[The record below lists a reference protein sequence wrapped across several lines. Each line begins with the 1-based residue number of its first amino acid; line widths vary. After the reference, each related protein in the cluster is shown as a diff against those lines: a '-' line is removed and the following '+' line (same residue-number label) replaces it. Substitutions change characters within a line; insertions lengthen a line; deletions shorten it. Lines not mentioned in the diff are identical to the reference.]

1 MSGSPALPCAASAG
15 PLLARVA
22 GAGSA
27 QPITRGPAAA
37 RRLLPVLAVALLSG
51 HVGSPDTWFEGAA
64 GPYPIQV
71 VVSTPGVVPGLADVV
86 IRLPEAGVSRVLVT
100 SARYE
105 VIGGEGG
112 ASIPPPPDV
121 AEPVAGEPGLYA
133 VRLWFMARGS
143 HRVDVTV
150 EGDAG
155 VGRVAVPVMAQATA
169 RLDMAG
175 ATGVG
180 LAIAALF
187 LVAGLLTIV
196 RAAVRESVVEPGRDP
211 VAPRERRAR
220 FAVAGAAVLV
230 ALILFGGWRWWDAV
244 DSTYR
249 ARLDRPWSSAA
260 TATATDGGR
269 VLGFEI
275 TDSLWIMRRDTT
287 WLRVNFRY
295 PRTALVEDHG
305 KLMHL
310 FLVREPALDA
320 FAHLHPS
327 TRDSIAFRAPLYDLP
342 AGSYRVYADVV
353 QESAA
358 TQTMVAEVTVPAA
371 TAPVTGS
378 GPPPESVGD
387 PDDAWWTADA
397 AGASRGPDAFPLES
411 GLTMRW
417 ERPDGPIR
425 VGQPL
430 SLRFRVVE
438 ETGGPVALQPYMGMA
453 GHAMINRDDGG
464 VFVHLHP
471 TGSVPMAARMMAER
485 QVGIDSAMPE
495 MEGSAR
501 IEDGRVAFPY
511 AFPSPGSYR
520 VWVQVRRAGG
530 GVLTG
535 AFDLE
540 VEEAAPAP

>member
-1 MSGSPALPCAASAG
+1 
-15 PLLARVA
+15 V
-22 GAGSA
+22 
-27 QPITRGPAAA
+27 A

-86 IRLPEAGVSRVLVT
+86 IRLPETGVSRVLVT

-105 VIGGEGG
+105 VINGEGG

-155 VGRVAVPVMAQATA
+155 VGRAAVPVMAQATA
-169 RLDMAG
+169 RLDMAS

-196 RAAVRESVVEPGRDP
+196 RAAVRESVVEPGEDP
-211 VAPRERRAR
+211 VGRRERRAR

-230 ALILFGGWRWWDAV
+230 ALILLGGWRWWDAV

-249 ARLDRPWSSAA
+249 AQLDRPWSSAA
-260 TATATDGGR
+260 TATATDGGGR

-275 TDSLWIMRRDTT
+275 TDSLWLMRRDTT
-287 WLRVNFRY
+287 WLRINRRF
-295 PRTALVEDHG
+295 PRTSLVEDHG

-310 FLVREPALDA
+310 FLVRQPAQDA
-320 FAHLHPS
+320 FAHLHP
-327 TRDSIAFRAPLYDLP
+327 TTDDSIAFRTPLYDLP

-358 TQTMVAEVTVPAA
+358 TQTMVAEVTVSAA
-371 TAPVTGS
+371 PRGAAAREDSPGAAAAAETLRGTPGGAH
-378 GPPPESVGD
+378 GD
-387 PDDAWWTADA
+387 PDDAWWTAE
-397 AGASRGPDAFPLES
+397 RGGEPGDPDTSALGE

-417 ERPDGPIR
+417 ERPEGPIR
-425 VGQPL
+425 VGDPL
-430 SLRFRVVE
+430 SLRFRVVD
-438 ETGGPVALQPYMGMA
+438 ETGGPVALHPYMGMD
-453 GHAMINRDDGG
+453 GHAMINRDDGA

-485 QVGIDSAMPE
+485 QVGLAPDMPE
-495 MEGSAR
+495 HQGRAPL
-501 IEDGRVAFPY
+501 EDGRVSFPY
-511 AFPSPGSYR
+511 AFPSAGSYR
-520 VWVQVRRAGG
+520 MWIQVRRAGG
-530 GVLTG
+530 EVLTG

-540 VEEAAPAP
+540 VEDAAPGRAP

>member
-1 MSGSPALPCAASAG
+1 MSGAPATPLVAPAS
-15 PLLARVA
+15 
-22 GAGSA
+22 
-27 QPITRGPAAA
+27 

-86 IRLPEAGVSRVLVT
+86 VRLPATGVSRVLVT

-112 ASIPPPPDV
+112 SSIPPPPDV

-133 VRLWFMARGS
+133 VQLWFMARGS

-169 RLDMAG
+169 RLDMAS

-187 LVAGLLTIV
+187 LVVGLLTIV
-196 RAAVRESVVEPGRDP
+196 RAAVRESVVEPGEEP
-211 VAPRERRAR
+211 VARRERRAR

-230 ALILFGGWRWWDAV
+230 TLILFGGWRWWDAV

-260 TATATDGGR
+260 TATATDGGGR

-275 TDSLWIMRRDTT
+275 TDSLWLMRRDTT
-287 WLRVNFRY
+287 WLRINRRF
-295 PRTALVEDHG
+295 PRTPLVEDHG

-310 FLVREPALDA
+310 FLVRQPGQDA
-320 FAHLHPS
+320 FAHLHP
-327 TRDSIAFRAPLYDLP
+327 TTEDSIAFRTALYDLP

-371 TAPVTGS
+371 PSGAPG
-378 GPPPESVGD
+378 GAHGD
-387 PDDAWWTADA
+387 PDDAWWTTDP
-397 AGASRGPDAFPLES
+397 AGEPVSPDGSPLGE

-425 VGQPL
+425 VGEPL
-430 SLRFRVVE
+430 SLRFRVVDDS
-438 ETGGPVALQPYMGMA
+438 GGPVALQPYMGMA
-453 GHAMINRDDGG
+453 GHAMINRDDGA

-485 QVGIDSAMPE
+485 QAGLAPDMPE
-495 MEGSAR
+495 HQGLGP
-501 IEDGRVAFPY
+501 IEDGRVSFPY
-511 AFPSPGSYR
+511 AFPSAGSYR
-520 VWVQVRRAGG
+520 IWIQVRRAGG
-530 GVLTG
+530 EVLTG

-540 VEEAAPAP
+540 VEDAASGAGAVRPG

>member
-1 MSGSPALPCAASAG
+1 
-15 PLLARVA
+15 
-22 GAGSA
+22 
-27 QPITRGPAAA
+27 
-37 RRLLPVLAVALLSG
+37 
-51 HVGSPDTWFEGAA
+51 
-64 GPYPIQV
+64 

-86 IRLPEAGVSRVLVT
+86 IRLPGTGVSRVLVT

-133 VRLWFMARGS
+133 VQLWFMARGS
-143 HRVDVTV
+143 HRIDVTV

-169 RLDMAG
+169 RLDMAST
-175 ATGVG
+175 TGVG
-180 LAIAALF
+180 LVIAGLV

-196 RAAVRESVVEPGRDP
+196 RAAVRDSVVEPGADP
-211 VAPRERRAR
+211 LARRERRAR
-220 FAVAGAAVLV
+220 FAMIGAAGLL

-244 DSTYR
+244 DSSYR

-260 TATATDGGR
+260 TAGR
-269 VLGFEI
+269 DAGARVVRFEI
-275 TDSLWIMRRDTT
+275 TDSLWIMRSDTT
-287 WLRVNFRY
+287 WLRINNRY
-295 PRTALVEDHG
+295 ARTPLVEDHG

-310 FLVREPALDA
+310 FLVREPGLDA
-320 FAHLHPS
+320 FAHLHPA
-327 TRDSIAFRAPLYDLP
+327 TDDSVAFRSPLYDLP
-342 AGSYRVYADVV
+342 EGSYRVYADVV

-371 TAPVTGS
+371 AAPERAALEGAAPEAIS
-378 GPPPESVGD
+378 AAAEAAPPGNAFGD
-387 PDDAWWTADA
+387 PDDAWWTA
-397 AGASRGPDAFPLES
+397 GAQREPDAPDASPLGS
-411 GLTMRW
+411 GLTMLW
-417 ERPDGPIR
+417 ERPDPPVR
-425 VGQPL
+425 VGEPL
-430 SLRFRVVE
+430 SLRFRVADGS
-438 ETGGPVALQPYMGMA
+438 GGAVPLQPYMGMA

-485 QVGIDSAMPE
+485 QVGLAPDMTEHQGRGP
-495 MEGSAR
+495 

-511 AFPSPGSYR
+511 AFPSAGSYR

-535 AFDLE
+535 VFDLE
-540 VEEAAPAP
+540 VEEGPAGTAAP